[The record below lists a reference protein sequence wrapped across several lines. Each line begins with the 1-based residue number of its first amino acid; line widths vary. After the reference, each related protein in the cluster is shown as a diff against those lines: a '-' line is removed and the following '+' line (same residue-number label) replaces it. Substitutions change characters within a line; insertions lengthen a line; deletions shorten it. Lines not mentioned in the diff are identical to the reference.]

1 MTSSQRSLRVIRT
14 AIADADL
21 DVVCLA
27 SYVEVA
33 RASYDPLADLLW
45 HVDAARELGAPFVRV
60 FGAAEPESGARSRAV
75 ARLGVVANAIHE
87 SGVTILL
94 ETHDS
99 FPTGAAVGEI
109 LDEVGSPNLGAIWDV
124 VNPWRH
130 GEAARDT
137 LERLGPWMRHIQLKD
152 VKSAR
157 DLTPVLP
164 GAGSVPLRE
173 ILGLLAGAGYDAW
186 LSLEWERAWYPAI
199 PPLPTALEYL
209 SDILTLHAAAADR
222 LEQPGVEGG

>member
-152 VKSAR
+152 VKS
-157 DLTPVLP
+157 
-164 GAGSVPLRE
+164 
-173 ILGLLAGAGYDAW
+173 
-186 LSLEWERAWYPAI
+186 LEWERAWYPAI